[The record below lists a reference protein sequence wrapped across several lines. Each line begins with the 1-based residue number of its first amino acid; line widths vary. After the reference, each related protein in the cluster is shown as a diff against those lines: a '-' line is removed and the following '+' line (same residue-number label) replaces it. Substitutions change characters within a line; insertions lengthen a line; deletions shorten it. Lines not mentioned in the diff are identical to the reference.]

1 MQISLVQPNFRQ
13 GGKTFEGYWLPH
25 SIACVYTYVEDK
37 NPDYFDVNRVI
48 FRREGVVNASKSMRN
63 DDIVLFSNYMWNWQ
77 YNLEL
82 SKRLREVNPDVVIVF
97 GGPQVSE
104 FRLEEQTE
112 QYDWVDSW
120 VVSEGEL
127 SFELLIDNLRNN
139 GKVEKIYKARRLDDL
154 DIPSP
159 YTNGFFDS
167 ILKDNPDI
175 KWSTTLETNRG
186 CPFKCTF
193 CDWGSLT
200 YSKIKKFPMPKV
212 YQEIEWLGKN
222 KIEYIF
228 VADANFGVFPPRDSQ
243 IVDVMLE
250 VQEKYGYPKVF
261 NANWHKNS
269 KQNVIPIVK
278 KLTSNGMNRGMT
290 LSVQSMDDD
299 VLRAIDRKNMDISH
313 LKDMFDLI
321 EKEGLGTYTELIL
334 PLPLETVTTWRKG
347 LAEILDIGQH
357 NSIEI
362 WFHQLLENAQS
373 NLPGHKDQYGFKSVE
388 LAGYVSGDDE
398 PEDDGIL
405 ERTEVV
411 IETNTMPFEDFIG
424 CWMYATMIINF
435 HCGGWTQLLARY
447 CHQSGYMNY
456 EIFYNHL
463 YGCLDVNRGPVG
475 DIWRKVESII
485 RNYTQGK
492 ESPYSGHTLLWYLN
506 RLLHE
511 NNEETR
517 EFIKQ
522 TFFELDEELM
532 QSQFDFMYSPDKL
545 KDTNFTK
552 TYGAYWFDYLKG
564 HRGAVKRGNATVIF
578 EHEPSKDVED
588 HLEKIYFKRR
598 FGYGK
603 YTINYIDGPEHLG
616 AYPAEFYA
624 DI

>member
-13 GGKTFEGYWLPH
+13 GGKTFSGYWLPH

-37 NPDYFDVNRVI
+37 NPDYFDLNRII
-48 FRREGVVNASKSMRN
+48 FRREAVDNASKSMRN
-63 DDIVLFSNYMWNWQ
+63 DDMILFSCYMWNWQ

-82 SKRLREVNPDVVIVF
+82 SKRVKEINPNAIIVF

-104 FRLEEQTE
+104 FRLEEQQKE
-112 QYDWVDSW
+112 FDWVDSW
-120 VVSEGEL
+120 IVSEGEL
-127 SFELLIDNLRNN
+127 SFEQLINDVKT
-139 GKVEKIYKARRLDDL
+139 GTIQKTYEAQRLMDL

-159 YTNGFFDS
+159 YLNGFFDN
-167 ILKDNPDI
+167 IIADNPDI

-186 CPFKCTF
+186 CPFKCSF

-200 YSKIKKFPMPKV
+200 YSKIKKFPVPKV

-228 VADANFGVFPPRDSQ
+228 VADANFGVFPERDSE
-243 IVDVMLE
+243 IVDIMLE
-250 VQEKYGYPKVF
+250 VQDKYDYPKVF

-290 LSVQSMDDD
+290 LSVQSMDSE
-299 VLRAIDRKNMDISH
+299 VLGAIERRNMDVSH

-334 PLPLETVTTWRKG
+334 PLPLETIKTWRKG
-347 LAEILDIGQH
+347 LAEVLDIGQH

-362 WFHQLLENAQS
+362 WFHQILENAQS
-373 NLPGHKDQYGFKSVE
+373 NNPEHKQEHGFETVE
-388 LAGYVSGDDE
+388 LAGYVSGDK
-398 PEDDGIL
+398 EDDDDNIL

-411 IETNTMPFEDFIG
+411 VGTNTMPYNEFID

-447 CHQSGYMNY
+447 CHQSETKNY
-456 EIFYNHL
+456 ETFYNYL
-463 YGCLDVNRGPVG
+463 FGCLDVDQGPVG
-475 DIWRKVESII
+475 TLWRKVESII
-485 RNYTQGK
+485 KDYTQGK

-511 NNEETR
+511 NCEETNK
-517 EFIKQ
+517 FIQ
-522 TFFELDEELM
+522 NIFSDLDSELLEA
-532 QSQFDFMYSPDKL
+532 QRDFMYSPDKL
-545 KDTNFTK
+545 DEYTFKKCYN
-552 TYGAYWFDYLKG
+552 AHWFAYLKG
-564 HRGAVKRGNATVIF
+564 HKGPVRKGRTY
-578 EHEPSKDVED
+578 VEFNHDKSNSLDD
-588 HLEKIYFKRR
+588 HLEKLYFRRR

-603 YTINYIDGPEHLG
+603 YNIT
-616 AYPAEFYA
+616 
-624 DI
+624 

>member
-13 GGKTFEGYWLPH
+13 GGKTFSGYWLPH

-37 NPDYFDVNRVI
+37 NPDYFDLNRII
-48 FRREGVVNASKSMRN
+48 FRREAVDNASKSMRN
-63 DDIVLFSNYMWNWQ
+63 DDMILFSCYMWNWQ

-82 SKRLREVNPDVVIVF
+82 SKRVKEINPNAIIVF

-104 FRLEEQTE
+104 FRLEEQQKE
-112 QYDWVDSW
+112 FDWVDSW
-120 VVSEGEL
+120 IVSEGEL
-127 SFELLIDNLRNN
+127 SFEQLINDLKT
-139 GKVEKIYKARRLDDL
+139 GTIQKTYEAQRLMDL

-159 YTNGFFDS
+159 YLNGFFDN
-167 ILKDNPDI
+167 IIADNPDI

-186 CPFKCTF
+186 CPFKCSF

-200 YSKIKKFPMPKV
+200 YSKIKKFPVPKV

-228 VADANFGVFPPRDSQ
+228 VADANFGVFPERDSE
-243 IVDVMLE
+243 IVDIMLE
-250 VQEKYGYPKVF
+250 VQDKYDYPKVF

-290 LSVQSMDDD
+290 LSVQSMDSE
-299 VLRAIDRKNMDISH
+299 VLGAIERRNMDVSH

-334 PLPLETVTTWRKG
+334 PFPLETVKSWRKG
-347 LAEILDIGQH
+347 LAEVLDIGQH

-362 WFHQLLENAQS
+362 WFHQILENAQS
-373 NLPGHKDQYGFKSVE
+373 NNPEHKQEHGFETVE
-388 LAGYVSGDDE
+388 LAGYVSGDK
-398 PEDDGIL
+398 EDDDDNIL

-411 IETNTMPFEDFIG
+411 VGTNTMPYNEFID

-447 CHQSGYMNY
+447 CHQSETKDY
-456 EIFYNHL
+456 ETFYNYL
-463 YGCLDVNRGPVG
+463 FGCLDVDQGPVG
-475 DIWRKVESII
+475 TLWRKVESII
-485 RNYTQGK
+485 KDYTQGK

-511 NNEETR
+511 NCEETNK
-517 EFIKQ
+517 FIQ
-522 TFFELDEELM
+522 NIFSDLDSELLEA
-532 QSQFDFMYSPDKL
+532 QRDFMYSPDKL
-545 KDTNFTK
+545 DDHTFKKCYN
-552 TYGAYWFDYLKG
+552 AHWFAYLKG
-564 HRGAVKRGNATVIF
+564 HKGPVRKGRTY
-578 EHEPSKDVED
+578 VEFNHDKSNSLDD
-588 HLEKIYFKRR
+588 HLEKLYFRRR

-603 YTINYIDGPEHLG
+603 YNIT
-616 AYPAEFYA
+616 
-624 DI
+624 

>member
-13 GGKTFEGYWLPH
+13 GGKIFSGYWLPH
-25 SIACVYTYVEDK
+25 SIACVYTFVEEK

-48 FRREGVVNASKSMRN
+48 FRREAVAVASESMRN
-63 DDIVLFSNYMWNWQ
+63 DGMVLFSCYMWNWE

-82 SKRLREVNPDVVIVF
+82 SKRIKEINPDAIIVF

-104 FRLEEQTE
+104 FRLEEQQE
-112 QYDWVDSW
+112 EFYWVDSW
-120 VVSEGEL
+120 IVSEGEL
-127 SFELLIDNLRNN
+127 SFEKLTNDLRTE
-139 GKVEKIYKARRLDDL
+139 GAVQKTYDAQRLMDL

-159 YTNGFFDS
+159 YVNGFFDN
-167 ILKDNPDI
+167 IIKENPEI

-186 CPFKCTF
+186 CPFKCSF

-200 YSKIKKFPMPKV
+200 YSKIKKFPVPKV

-228 VADANFGVFPPRDSQ
+228 VADANFGVFPERDSE
-243 IVDVMLE
+243 IVDIMLE
-250 VQEKYGYPKVF
+250 VQATYDYPKVF

-290 LSVQSMDDD
+290 LSVQSMDTD
-299 VLRAIDRKNMDISH
+299 VLKAIERKNMDMSH

-334 PLPLETVTTWRKG
+334 PLPLETPDSWRKG
-347 LAEILDIGQH
+347 LAEVLDIGQH

-362 WFHQLLENAQS
+362 WFHQILENAQS
-373 NLPGHKDQYGFKSVE
+373 NSPEHKEEHQFETVE
-388 LAGYVSGDDE
+388 LAGYVSGDLDDD
-398 PEDDGIL
+398 DDGIL

-411 IETNTMPFEDFIG
+411 VGTKTMPYKDFIDS
-424 CWMYATMIINF
+424 WMYATMIINF

-447 CHQSGYMNY
+447 SHQSDTEQYRQ
-456 EIFYNHL
+456 FYDRL
-463 YGCLDVNRGPVG
+463 FDCLASDKGTVG

-485 RNYTQGK
+485 QDYTQGK
-492 ESPYSGHTLLWYLN
+492 PSPYSGHTLLWYLN

-511 NNEETR
+511 DWDATQT
-517 EFIKQ
+517 FIKE
-522 TFFELDEELM
+522 TFNNLPSELLEA
-532 QSQFDFMYSPDKL
+532 QCDFMYSPEKIDDYQFK
-545 KDTNFTK
+545 KCYN
-552 TYGAYWFDYLKG
+552 AHWFEYLKG
-564 HRGAVKRGNATVIF
+564 REGQVRQGRTYVSF
-578 EHEPSKDVED
+578 EHDQSHSLDD
-588 HLEKIYFKRR
+588 HLEKLYFRRR

-603 YTINYIDGPEHLG
+603 YTIT
-616 AYPAEFYA
+616 
-624 DI
+624 